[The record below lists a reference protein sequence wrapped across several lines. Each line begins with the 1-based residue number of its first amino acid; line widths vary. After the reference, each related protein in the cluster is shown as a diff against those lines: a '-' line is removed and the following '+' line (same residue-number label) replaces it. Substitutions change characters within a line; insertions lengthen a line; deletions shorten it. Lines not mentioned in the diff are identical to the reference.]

1 MSLECFEAYI
11 EMLLYSLFC
20 NPDNLIM
27 ITNKDGIIPYYPT
40 CIDKKIPF
48 DHFVIYNRSNSCFVS
63 FFLVFLVL
71 YKFAI

>member
-27 ITNKDGIIPYYPT
+27 ITNKDDIMPYYST
-40 CIDKKIPF
+40 HID
-48 DHFVIYNRSNSCFVS
+48 
-63 FFLVFLVL
+63 
-71 YKFAI
+71 